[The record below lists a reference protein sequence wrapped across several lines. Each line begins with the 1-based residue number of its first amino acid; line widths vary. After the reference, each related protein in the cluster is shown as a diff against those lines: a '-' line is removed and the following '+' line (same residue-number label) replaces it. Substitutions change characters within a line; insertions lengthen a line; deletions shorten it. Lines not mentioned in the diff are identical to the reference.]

1 MVYGEPYGIPYIIYG
16 IFRKPVKITR
26 ADILKII

>member
-16 IFRKPVKITR
+16 IFRLSVKITNG
-26 ADILKII
+26 DILKII